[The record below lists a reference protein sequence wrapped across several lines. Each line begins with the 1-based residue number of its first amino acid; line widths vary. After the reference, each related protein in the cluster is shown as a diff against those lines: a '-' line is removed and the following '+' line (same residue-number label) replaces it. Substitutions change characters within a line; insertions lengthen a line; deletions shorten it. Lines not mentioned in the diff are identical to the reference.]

1 MSAALKW
8 FKSSYSTEE
17 PGEVCVEVATE
28 PSAIHIRDSKVT
40 DGPVLTVTPATWR
53 AFVATA
59 RDASN

>member
-17 PGEVCVEVATE
+17 PGEVCVEVAAEAT
-28 PSAIHIRDSKVT
+28 AVHIRDSKVP
-40 DGPVLTVTPATWR
+40 DGPTFTVTPATWR

-59 RDASN
+59 RTAAN